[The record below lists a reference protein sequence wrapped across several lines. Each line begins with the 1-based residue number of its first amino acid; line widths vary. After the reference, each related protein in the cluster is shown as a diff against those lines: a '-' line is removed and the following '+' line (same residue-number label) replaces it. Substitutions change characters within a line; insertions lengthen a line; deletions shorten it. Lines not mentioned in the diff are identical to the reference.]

1 MKSIKMTEQLPI
13 SINIH
18 DDLVDKFTKI
28 KSVINK
34 LEAQFNFHTLTANW
48 YGDEENILL
57 IQLDIETPMSFNQH
71 QAELKHAGLE
81 GIVISHFSDDVICR
95 FNDNEQRLFCHIA
108 ITESELTLLDQQP
121 KLLAGFLQ
129 TKLHKVLNL
138 IAGQQCLASI

>member
-1 MKSIKMTEQLPI
+1 MTEQLPI

-57 IQLDIETPMSFNQH
+57 IQLDLETPMSFSQH
-71 QAELKHAGLE
+71 QAELEHAGLE
-81 GIVISHFSDDVICR
+81 GIVISNFSDDVICR
-95 FNDNEQRLFCHIA
+95 FNDSEQQLLCHIA

-121 KLLAGFLQ
+121 KLLVGFLQ
-129 TKLHKVLNL
+129 AKLHKVLNL
-138 IAGQQCLASI
+138 IAGQQSLASI